1 MNSIFKWYSENYE
14 KIVTQEIT
22 IILSILGVT
31 ITIFTVLHSFIINK
45 EIAVKSFEK
54 IIKESKV
61 CPYEYS
67 EMKFGKKHIANSKK
81 LNNHILRIILL
92 SAIVFVIIE
101 FDYLL
106 VKNYYLSFI
115 CSLLTILI
123 CLYVLSV
130 FFIYIRVYY
139 NKRLMYK

>member
-54 IIKESKV
+54 NIKESKV

-67 EMKFGKKHIANSKK
+67 EMKFGKKYIANSKK

>member
-54 IIKESKV
+54 I
-61 CPYEYS
+61 
-67 EMKFGKKHIANSKK
+67 
-81 LNNHILRIILL
+81 
-92 SAIVFVIIE
+92 
-101 FDYLL
+101 
-106 VKNYYLSFI
+106 
-115 CSLLTILI
+115 
-123 CLYVLSV
+123 
-130 FFIYIRVYY
+130 
-139 NKRLMYK
+139 

>member
-54 IIKESKV
+54 NIKDSKV

-67 EMKFGKKHIANSKK
+67 EMTFGKKYIT
-81 LNNHILRIILL
+81 NNITISYCFCYNRI
-92 SAIVFVIIE
+92 
-101 FDYLL
+101 
-106 VKNYYLSFI
+106 
-115 CSLLTILI
+115 
-123 CLYVLSV
+123 
-130 FFIYIRVYY
+130 
-139 NKRLMYK
+139 